1 MQTQHGFVVAGEW
14 TLLLA
19 VCRMWKTEGLR
30 VSDLG
35 CLVGAAVQ
43 VALGPH
49 QLLYPLVEA
58 TQFLLQFRAGVH
70 DAHSF

>member
-19 VCRMWKTEGLR
+19 GCMMWKTEGLR
-30 VSDLG
+30 VSGLG

-49 QLLYPLVEA
+49 RLPHPRVEA
-58 TQFLLQFRAGVH
+58 TQFLLQFPAGVR